1 MLFGVVIVDLIG
13 FGIVMP
19 VLPFYA
25 KEFGASATVLG
36 MLLMCHAAAQ
46 FVFAPFWG
54 RLSDRIGR
62 RPVLLMT
69 IAGTAFSLLALGLAT
84 SLPWVFAARV
94 LGGAFAA
101 NVSVASAY
109 VADVTAEEERTRWMG
124 MLGASFGIGFLL
136 GPAIGGALAPFGYH
150 VPLLVAAGLAAL
162 NWLHAAASLQE
173 PPRHAAAEETT
184 RTRAA
189 LLRDPLVRRLCTANL
204 VFSVAVAQLEAVFA
218 FFMIDRF
225 GYDAQHVAAILVGM
239 ALLMGGVQGGGMKAL
254 ARRYSERGLAITGA
268 SALAVAFA
276 ALPEMPTVAWLLAPL
291 ALSAL
296 ARAVVQPSLLS
307 MTSLAA
313 SRSERGAVMG
323 AFQASASL
331 ARVVGPL
338 AAGLLYDQIQ
348 AAPFW
353 FASALLVATALLA
366 RTLPRRMAADDALAA
381 APVAH

>member
-1 MLFGVVIVDLIG
+1 VIVDLIG

-36 MLLMCHAAAQ
+36 LLLMCHAAAQ
-46 FVFAPFWG
+46 FVFAPLWG

-69 IAGTAFSLLALGLAT
+69 VAGTALSLLALGLAT
-84 SLPWVFAARV
+84 SLPWIFAARV

-101 NVSVASAY
+101 NISVASAY

-150 VPLLVAAGLAAL
+150 VPLLAAAGLASL

-173 PPRHAAAEETT
+173 PPRHAASEEPA
-184 RTRAA
+184 RSRAA

-204 VFSVAVAQLEAVFA
+204 VFSIAVAQLEAVFA

-276 ALPEMPTVAWLLAPL
+276 ALPAMPTVAWLLAPL

-296 ARAVVQPSLLS
+296 GRAILQPSLLS

-331 ARVVGPL
+331 ARVVGPV
-338 AAGLLYDQIQ
+338 AAGMLYDQIP

-353 FASALLVATALLA
+353 FASALLFATALLA
-366 RTLPRRMAADDALAA
+366 RTLPRRAVADDALAA
-381 APVAH
+381 APVAR

>member
-1 MLFGVVIVDLIG
+1 VIVDLIG

-46 FVFAPFWG
+46 FVFAPLWG

-69 IAGTAFSLLALGLAT
+69 IAGTALSLLALGLAT

-101 NVSVASAY
+101 NISVASAY
-109 VADVTAEEERTRWMG
+109 IADVTAEEERTRWMG

-136 GPAIGGALAPFGYH
+136 GPAIGGALAPLGYH
-150 VPLLVAAGLAAL
+150 VPLLVAAGLATL
-162 NWLHAAASLQE
+162 NWLHAVASLQE
-173 PPRHAAAEETT
+173 PPRHAAAEEPT

-204 VFSVAVAQLEAVFA
+204 VFSVAVAQLETVFA
-218 FFMIDRF
+218 FLMIDRF

-254 ARRYSERGLAITGA
+254 ARRYSERGLAIAGA

-276 ALPEMPTVAWLLAPL
+276 AVPEMPSVAWLLAPL

-296 ARAVVQPSLLS
+296 GRAILQPSLLS

-331 ARVVGPL
+331 ARVVGPV
-338 AAGLLYDQIQ
+338 AAGLLYDRSQ

-353 FASALLVATALLA
+353 FASVLLVATALLA
-366 RTLPRRMAADDALAA
+366 RTLPRRAVADDALAA
-381 APVAH
+381 APVAR

>member
-1 MLFGVVIVDLIG
+1 MIVDLIG

-46 FVFAPFWG
+46 FVFAPLWG

-69 IAGTAFSLLALGLAT
+69 IAGTALSLLALGLAT

-101 NVSVASAY
+101 NISVASAY
-109 VADVTAEEERTRWMG
+109 IADVTAEEERTRWMG

-136 GPAIGGALAPFGYH
+136 GPAIGGALAPLGYH
-150 VPLLVAAGLAAL
+150 VPLLAAAGLATL
-162 NWLHAAASLQE
+162 NWLHAVASLQE
-173 PPRHAAAEETT
+173 PPRHAAAEEAT

-204 VFSVAVAQLEAVFA
+204 VFSVAVAQLETVFA

-225 GYDAQHVAAILVGM
+225 GFDAQHVAAILVGM

-254 ARRYSERGLAITGA
+254 ARRYSERGLAIAGA
-268 SALAVAFA
+268 SALAVAFVA
-276 ALPEMPTVAWLLAPL
+276 VPEMPSVAWLLAPL

-296 ARAVVQPSLLS
+296 GRAILQPSLLS

-331 ARVVGPL
+331 ARVVGPV
-338 AAGLLYDQIQ
+338 AAGLLYDRSQ

-353 FASALLVATALLA
+353 FASVLLVATALLA
-366 RTLPRRMAADDALAA
+366 RTLPRRAVADEALAA
-381 APVAH
+381 APVAR

>member
-1 MLFGVVIVDLIG
+1 VIVDLIG

-46 FVFAPFWG
+46 FVFAPLWG

-69 IAGTAFSLLALGLAT
+69 IAGTALSLLALGLAT

-101 NVSVASAY
+101 NISVASAY
-109 VADVTAEEERTRWMG
+109 IADVTDEQERTRWMG

-136 GPAIGGALAPFGYH
+136 GPAIGGALAPLGYH
-150 VPLLVAAGLAAL
+150 VPLLVAAGLATL
-162 NWLHAAASLQE
+162 NWLHALASLQE
-173 PPRHAAAEETT
+173 PPRHAAAEEAT

-204 VFSVAVAQLEAVFA
+204 VFSVAVAQLETVFA

-225 GYDAQHVAAILVGM
+225 GFDAQHVAAILVGM

-254 ARRYSERGLAITGA
+254 ARRYSERGLAIAGA
-268 SALAVAFA
+268 SALAVAFVA
-276 ALPEMPTVAWLLAPL
+276 VPEMPSVAWLLAPL

-296 ARAVVQPSLLS
+296 GRAILQPSLLS

-331 ARVVGPL
+331 ARVVGPV
-338 AAGLLYDQIQ
+338 AAGLLYDRSQ

-353 FASALLVATALLA
+353 FASVLLVATALLA
-366 RTLPRRMAADDALAA
+366 RTLPRRAVADEALAA
-381 APVAH
+381 APVAR

>member
-1 MLFGVVIVDLIG
+1 VLFGVVIVDLIG

-36 MLLMCHAAAQ
+36 LLLMCHAAAQ
-46 FVFAPFWG
+46 FVFAPLWG

-69 IAGTAFSLLALGLAT
+69 VAGTALSLLALGLAS
-84 SLPWVFAARV
+84 SLPWIFAARV

-150 VPLLVAAGLAAL
+150 VPLLAAAGLAAL
-162 NWLHAAASLQE
+162 NWLHAAVSLQE
-173 PPRHAAAEETT
+173 PPRHAASEEAT
-184 RTRAA
+184 RSRAA

-204 VFSVAVAQLEAVFA
+204 VFSIAVAQLEAVFA
-218 FFMIDRF
+218 FYMIDRF

-254 ARRYSERGLAITGA
+254 ARRYSERGLAIAGA

-276 ALPEMPTVAWLLAPL
+276 ALPAMPSVAWLLAPL

-296 ARAVVQPSLLS
+296 GRAILQPSLLS

-331 ARVVGPL
+331 ARVVGPV
-338 AAGLLYDQIQ
+338 AAGMLYDQIP

-353 FASALLVATALLA
+353 FASALLFATALLA
-366 RTLPRRMAADDALAA
+366 RTLPRRAVADDALAA
-381 APVAH
+381 APVAR